1 VLTIKPKNNNECSAE
16 RLNLIILGFSLIT
29 VCVESELKSFPEALK
44 GSELFPNSFSFLLSI
59 R

>member
-1 VLTIKPKNNNECSAE
+1 MLLVGNSSISECSAE
-16 RLNLIILGFSLIT
+16 RLNLIILGFSLTT
-29 VCVESELKSFPEALK
+29 VCVQTELKSFPVALK